1 MQRQL
6 RLFLLYTLFCVL
18 LLWDGQAV
26 TARQQANPAFTT
38 SDATEQMRVQLTA
51 TGTPRLGQPQM
62 LTVAVTPLLDA
73 PDLHLRWVLPPGV
86 TLVDGP
92 GEELLGAVA
101 AGTTISRTRT
111 MRMDAAGLHRI
122 GVAATYA
129 DGAAAQYGAAA
140 ILFFRVD
147 AQGGA
152 VTDSDPQALAELDA
166 RIPLGADAAVRAA
179 TTDQPAQ
186 RAGASICVDVMGR
199 VTRIDKVLTTSSSIG
214 ATDVV
219 IPVTH
224 ARVQLWEADPIFDDH
239 ENSVTPDAN
248 GNFFFAI
255 CTNDGWFDDEL
266 EFYIKVVAETEGAP
280 GESIAEVRYFRPGPN
295 NTHQVLTHAFRSA
308 EMDIDDPGTLDFGT
322 LHLNETMSGAINIVE
337 SIYAAWRFWNDND
350 SNPKR
355 TEYDDVVVYWLPGRQ
370 IGSGSHY
377 EPIGNDIYINGSAA
391 DPDQFDDSTI
401 IHEWTHFADDKWGC
415 DDNPGGSHTV
425 TAKVSARL
433 AWGEGYPD
441 FYQSV
446 VRTALGQPRGE
457 WYVDLNGLGACGV
470 CVNLESWHT
479 TNPGHRTTRNEMS
492 IAAAL
497 WDLIDT
503 ANDDQ
508 DQVTIP
514 GGYPFIEKVFL
525 DSNFAD
531 SSISYCAFEQYLQ
544 IWKFLGGPTDAP
556 VAAAITQNTN
566 LAQVFRSVAAAD
578 AQQTAIT
585 ATADDSYRW
594 WARVAYL
601 VDTSASM
608 AGARLSAV
616 KTVLQEQV
624 DTLFQRAPK
633 GVEFSLDTFTN
644 GTPRNQTLFT
654 GQFYPTLIKP
664 TLAGLTTTTAPD
676 TPCAVDA
683 FGALQQA
690 VAGSTDLNAWLFTDN
705 YPSAT
710 VTPLETLRAQL
721 VARNI
726 KASFAVL
733 LDKAAGACSSPA
745 YLARQQQLQRQLTAN
760 AGLAPTEPASSL
772 VPYLLTA
779 LATGGQF
786 LFVDEGQMAA
796 AAQILQA
803 QLNHTAG
810 AGRWSDYVSTQ
821 PTYRHDR
828 LASWDYQWIDAEAL
842 GKPLPHWP
850 GGLNTEDDVD
860 VVLPAPFLFYGRAVT
875 ITHVYENGYLTF
887 GQERGES
894 FDNSPLPNPA
904 APNGALYPY
913 WDNLEWDRVEFAP
926 SAVTGERGAIYTAQV
941 GDWFVIQYDQYAS
954 MTADDF
960 TEVFEVLLN
969 LKSGEIRYQYHTI
982 ANGVGS
988 ATIGL
993 ESWSAFNPLSGVLVA
1008 HNSANAAASGMGYR
1022 FVPVPPQPSKR
1033 YTVTIDSTMP
1043 SIGFLL
1049 TGYDGTL
1056 APITVRTPDGGAVVC
1071 NSNGV
1076 LCVNVGLVQYV
1087 QVDVNGRTGRWTVE
1101 VQPGAS
1107 GSGTFALSTIAAG
1120 ALTATSLDDRT
1131 RPVAEEQHLVIDLGQ
1146 PVDGHQL
1153 TGQFRTPGDRPFGLP
1168 MLFFDD
1174 GAHADGAAGDGRF
1187 GSVPFRVGPSGTAYL
1202 WVTGNLNGQP
1212 FHRVEPKPFSFQ
1224 PLQLQG
1230 PATVASVQ
1238 AKTVIP
1244 FTLANQDNVAHT
1256 FRIEV
1261 QTPLDWRSQIE
1272 LAGGMTVSVGV
1283 GQVIPVP
1290 VAVWMGAT
1298 DQAALDQPSGA
1309 TGAVNVAAI
1318 ETEQGTLYDSTTVQ
1332 VTRQRPPA
1340 AIELYDPRPL
1350 RQVNSSSTLRLR
1362 VVDSQEFPVADGTAL
1377 ALSSTLGALPTT
1389 VTTQFGLAEVT
1400 FSAGNQPGVATL
1412 RAQSANGISA
1422 TAIST
1427 ITLPMADRL
1436 ALTTTATTLPAD
1448 GQATAAVI
1456 ATVLDTT
1463 GAPLA
1468 NQTVQIGIEG
1478 GGDLSGS
1485 NEAGTLNG
1493 REVISGTTDGAGA
1506 FQVTFTSGSSFGQVG
1521 LRAELLQAGVPTA
1534 ADRRTLMLTATNVVY
1549 LPLVQR

>member
-1 MQRQL
+1 MQRHR
-6 RLFLLYTLFCVL
+6 RLL
-18 LLWDGQAV
+18 LLWLGFALWLWGGPAV
-26 TARQQANPAFTT
+26 AAGQQANSAFTT
-38 SDATEQMRVQLTA
+38 SDTTEQISVQLTA
-51 TGTPRLGQPQM
+51 TGTPQLGQPQR
-62 LTVAVTPLLDA
+62 LTVAVTPRLDA
-73 PDLHLRWVLPPGV
+73 PDLHLRWALPPGV
-86 TLVDGP
+86 TLLDGP
-92 GEELLGAVA
+92 GEEMLSEVV
-101 AGTTISRTRT
+101 AGTTITRTRQVRIDT
-111 MRMDAAGLHRI
+111 AGLHRV
-122 GVAATYA
+122 GVAATFRES
-129 DGAAAQYGAAA
+129 AAAQYGAAA
-140 ILFFRVD
+140 ILFFQVD
-147 AQGGA
+147 AQGGF
-152 VTDSDPQALAELDA
+152 VSDSDPQVLAELDA
-166 RIPLGADAAVRAA
+166 LIPLGADAAVHAA
-179 TTDQPAQ
+179 TADQPAQ
-186 RAGASICVDVMGR
+186 RDGSSICVDVKGR
-199 VTRIDKVLTTSSSIG
+199 VTRLDKVLTTGAPIG
-214 ATDVV
+214 ATDVI

-239 ENSVTPDAN
+239 EDSVTPDAN

-280 GESIAEVRYFRPGPN
+280 GESIAEVRYFRQSAN

-308 EMDIDDPGTLDFGT
+308 ELDIDDPGTLDFGT

-337 SIYAAWRFWNDND
+337 SIYEAWRFWNDND
-350 SNPKR
+350 SNPNR
-355 TEYDDVVVYWLPGRQ
+355 TEYDDVVVYWIPGRR

-377 EPIGNDIYINGSAA
+377 EAIGDDIYINGSAS

-415 DDNPGGSHTV
+415 DDTPGGSHTV

-433 AWGEGYPD
+433 AWGEGYPN

-457 WYVDLNGLGACGV
+457 SYIDLNGLGSCGV

-508 DQVTIP
+508 DQVTIAA
-514 GGYPFIEKVFL
+514 GYPFIEKVFL
-525 DSNFAD
+525 DANFAD

-556 VAAAITQNTN
+556 VAAAITQNTK
-566 LAQVFRSVAAAD
+566 LTPVFRSVAAAD
-578 AQQTAIT
+578 RQLHPTFVST
-585 ATADDSYRW
+585 DDERYRW
-594 WARVAYL
+594 WSRVAYI

-608 AGARLSAV
+608 AGARLSSV

-624 DTLFQRAPK
+624 DTLFQRSPQ
-633 GVEFSLDTFTN
+633 GVEFRLDTFTN
-644 GTPRNQTLFT
+644 NTPLNQTVFT

-664 TLAGLTTTTAPD
+664 VLAGLTPSSAPD
-676 TPCAVDA
+676 APCAVDA

-690 VAGSTDLNAWLFTDN
+690 VAGNRDLNTWLFTDN

-721 VARNI
+721 VASNI

-733 LDKAAGACSSPA
+733 LDKVAGPCASPA
-745 YLARQQQLQRQLTAN
+745 ELARQQQLQRQLLTN
-760 AGLAPTEPASSL
+760 AGLAPTAPASSL
-772 VPYLLTA
+772 VTYLLTA

-786 LFVDEGQMAA
+786 LLVDESQMAA
-796 AAQILQA
+796 AVQILQA

-821 PTYRHDR
+821 PTYRYDQ
-828 LASWDYQWIDAEAL
+828 LASWDYQWLDAAAL

-850 GGLNTEDDVD
+850 GGISSEDAVE
-860 VVLPAPFLFYGRAVT
+860 VMLPAPFLFYNRPVT
-875 ITHVYENGYLTF
+875 VAHVYENGYLTF
-887 GQERGES
+887 GQEQGIS
-894 FDNSPLPNPA
+894 ADNGPLPDPA
-904 APNGALYPY
+904 APNGAIYPY
-913 WDNLEWDRVEFAP
+913 WDNLEWDRIEFAP
-926 SAVTGERGAIYTAQV
+926 AAVTGERGAIYTAQV

-960 TEVFEVLLN
+960 SEVFEVLLN
-969 LKSGEIRYQYHTI
+969 LKTGEIRYQYHTV

-993 ESWSAFNPLSGVLVA
+993 ESWSDFNPLQGVTVA
-1008 HNSANAAASGMGYR
+1008 HNRANGAASGMGYR

-1033 YTVTIDSTMP
+1033 YTVTVDSTMP

-1049 TGYDGTL
+1049 TGYDGTV
-1056 APITVRTPDGGAVVC
+1056 APITVRTPDGATVVC

-1087 QVDVNGRTGRWTVE
+1087 QVDVNGRTGRWTVD

-1107 GSGTFALSTIAAG
+1107 GSGTFALSSIAAG
-1120 ALTATSLDDRT
+1120 ALTATSLNDRT
-1131 RPVAEEQHLVIDLGQ
+1131 LPVAEEQQLVIDLGQ

-1153 TGQFRTPGDRPFGLP
+1153 TGQFKTPGDRPFGLP
-1168 MLFFDD
+1168 ILFFDD
-1174 GAHADGAAGDGRF
+1174 GAHDDGAAGDGRF
-1187 GSVPFRVGPSGTAYL
+1187 GSAPFRVGPSGTAYL

-1224 PLQLQG
+1224 PVYLQG
-1230 PATVASVQ
+1230 PATVASTA

-1244 FTLANQDNVAHT
+1244 FTLTNQDKVGHT
-1256 FRIEV
+1256 FRVAV
-1261 QTPLDWRSQIE
+1261 QTPVDWRSQVE
-1272 LAGGMTVSVGV
+1272 LTGGVTVTLGAGQAIT
-1283 GQVIPVP
+1283 VP
-1290 VAVWMGAT
+1290 VAVWMGGT
-1298 DQAALDQPSGA
+1298 DEAALDQPSGA

-1318 ETEQGTLYDSTTVQ
+1318 ETEQGAFYDSATVQ
-1332 VTRQRPPA
+1332 VTRHRPAA
-1340 AIELYDPRPL
+1340 AIELYDPLPL
-1350 RQVNSSSTLRLR
+1350 RQVNTSSTLRLR
-1362 VVDSQEFPVADGTAL
+1362 VVDSQDFPVADGTML
-1377 ALSSTLGALPTT
+1377 ALSSTLGVLPATA
-1389 VTTQFGLAEVT
+1389 TTQFGLAEVT
-1400 FSAGNQPGVATL
+1400 FAAGNQPGVATL

-1422 TAIST
+1422 TTTST
-1427 ITLPMADRL
+1427 ITLPLADRIL
-1436 ALTTTATTLPAD
+1436 LTTTTTTLPAD
-1448 GQATAAVI
+1448 GRSTAALL
-1456 ATVLDTT
+1456 ATVLDAS

-1478 GGDLSGS
+1478 GGDQGGS
-1485 NEAGTLNG
+1485 NDRGTLNG
-1493 REVISGTTDGAGA
+1493 QEVVSGTTDAAGA
-1506 FQVTFTSGSSFGQVG
+1506 FQATLTSGATLGQVG
-1521 LRAELLQAGVPTA
+1521 LRAELLQDGVPTHT
-1534 ADRRTLMLTATNVVY
+1534 DRRTLLLTATNMVY
-1549 LPLVQR
+1549 LPLVAR

>member
-1 MQRQL
+1 M
-6 RLFLLYTLFCVL
+6 L
-18 LLWDGQAV
+18 LLWDGHSV
-26 TARQQANPAFTT
+26 MARPQANPAFTT
-38 SDATEQMRVQLTA
+38 SDATEQLSVQLTA

-62 LTVAVTPLLDA
+62 LAVAVTPRLDA

-86 TLVDGP
+86 VLVDGP
-92 GEELLGAVA
+92 GEEVLGAVA
-101 AGTTISRTRT
+101 AGTTITRTRSV
-111 MRMDAAGLHRI
+111 RMDVAGLHRI
-122 GVAATYA
+122 GVAATFA
-129 DGAAAQYGAAA
+129 DGTAAQYGAAA
-140 ILFFRVD
+140 ILFFQVD

-152 VTDSDPQALAELDA
+152 VTDSDPQALADLNA
-166 RIPLGADAAVRAA
+166 RIPLGADAAVHAA
-179 TTDQPAQ
+179 TTDEPAQ
-186 RAGASICVDVMGR
+186 REGASICVDVKGR
-199 VTRIDKVLTTSSSIG
+199 VTRIDKVLTTSGSIG
-214 ATDVV
+214 TTDVV

-239 ENSVTPDAN
+239 EDSVTPDAN
-248 GNFFFAI
+248 GAFFFAI

-280 GESIAEVRYFRPGPN
+280 GESIAEVRYFRQSAN
-295 NTHQVLTHAFRSA
+295 HTHQVLTHAFSSA
-308 EMDIDDPGTLDFGT
+308 ELDIDDPGTLDFGT

-337 SIYAAWRFWNDND
+337 SIYEAWRFWNDND
-350 SNPKR
+350 SNPNR
-355 TEYDDVVVYWLPGRQ
+355 TEYDDVVVYWIPGRQ

-377 EPIGNDIYINGSAA
+377 EAIGDDIYINGSAA

-457 WYVDLNGLGACGV
+457 SYIDLNGLGTCGV

-479 TNPGHRTTRNEMS
+479 TNPGNRTTRNEMS

-503 ANDDQ
+503 VNDDQ
-508 DQVTIP
+508 DLVTIP
-514 GGYPFIEKVFL
+514 GGYPWIEKVFL
-525 DSNFAD
+525 DSNFAH

-566 LAQVFRSVAAAD
+566 LSQVFRSVAAAD
-578 AQQTAIT
+578 TQQTAATT
-585 ATADDSYRW
+585 ATADDRYRW

-608 AGARLSAV
+608 AGTRLAAV
-616 KTVLQEQV
+616 KSVLQEQV

-644 GTPRNQTLFT
+644 VTPRTQAVFT
-654 GQFYPTLIKP
+654 GQFYPNLIKP
-664 TLAGLTTTTAPD
+664 TIAGLMTTTDPD
-676 TPCAVDA
+676 LQCTVDA

-690 VAGSTDLNAWLFTDN
+690 VAGNTALNAWLFTDT

-726 KASFAVL
+726 NASFAVL
-733 LDKAAGACSSPA
+733 LDKGAGCHPPA
-745 YLARQQQLQRQLTAN
+745 PAPAQLARQQQLQRQLIGS
-760 AGLAPTEPASSL
+760 AGLAPTAPAPSI

-803 QLNHTAG
+803 QLDHTAG

-821 PTYRHDR
+821 PTYRYDQ
-828 LASWDYQWIDAEAL
+828 LASWDYQWLDAAAL

-850 GGLNTEDDVD
+850 GGISSEDEVE
-860 VVLPAPFLFYGRAVT
+860 VVLPAPFLFYSRPVT
-875 ITHVYENGYLTF
+875 VAHVYENGYLTF
-887 GQERGES
+887 GQERGIS
-894 FDNSPLPNPA
+894 ADNSPLPDPA
-904 APNGALYPY
+904 APNGALYLY
-913 WDNLEWDRVEFAP
+913 WDNLEWDRIEFAP
-926 SAVTGERGAIYTAQV
+926 AAVAGERGAIYTAQV

-993 ESWSAFNPLSGVLVA
+993 ESWSDFNPLQGVTVA
-1008 HNSANAAASGMGYR
+1008 HNSANAAAAGMGYR
-1022 FVPVPPQPSKR
+1022 FVPVPSQPSKR
-1033 YTVTIDSTMP
+1033 YTVTVDSTMP

-1056 APITVRTPDGGAVVC
+1056 APLTVRTPDGATVAC

-1087 QVDVNGRTGRWTVE
+1087 QVDVNGRTGRWTVD
-1101 VQPGAS
+1101 VQPGPS
-1107 GSGTFALSTIAAG
+1107 GSGTFALSSMAAG
-1120 ALTATSLDDRT
+1120 ALTTTSVDDRT
-1131 RPVAEEQHLVIDLGQ
+1131 RPVAAEQHLVIDLGQ

-1153 TGQFRTPGDRPFGLP
+1153 TGQFRTPGDQPFGLP
-1168 MLFFDD
+1168 ILFFDD
-1174 GAHADGAAGDGRF
+1174 GTHDDGAAGDGRF

-1212 FHRVEPKPFSFQ
+1212 FQRVEPKPFSFQ
-1224 PLQLQG
+1224 PLHLQG
-1230 PATVASVQ
+1230 PATVVSVG

-1261 QTPLDWRSQIE
+1261 QTPLDWRSQVE
-1272 LAGGMTVSVGV
+1272 LAGGMTVTVGA
-1283 GQVIPVP
+1283 GQAITVP
-1290 VAVWMGAT
+1290 VAVWMSAT
-1298 DQAALDQPSGA
+1298 DPAALDQPSGA

-1318 ETEQGTLYDSTTVQ
+1318 ETEQGALYDSSTVQ

-1340 AIELYDPRPL
+1340 TIELYDPMPL

-1362 VVDSQEFPVADGTAL
+1362 VADSQDFPVADGTVL
-1377 ALSSTLGALPTT
+1377 ALSSTLGALPAT

-1400 FSAGNQPGVATL
+1400 FAAGSQPGVVTL

-1427 ITLPMADRL
+1427 ITLPMADRIM
-1436 ALTTTATTLPAD
+1436 LTPTVTTLPAD
-1448 GQATAAVI
+1448 GRSTAAVI
-1456 ATVLDTT
+1456 ATVLDPT

-1478 GGDLSGS
+1478 GGDHAGS
-1485 NEAGTLNG
+1485 NDMGTLNG
-1493 REVISGTTDGAGA
+1493 HEVISGTTDAAGT
-1506 FQVTFTSGSSFGQVG
+1506 FQVIFTSGSHVGQVG
-1521 LRAELLQAGVPTA
+1521 LRAELLQESVPTIA
-1534 ADRRTLMLTATNVVY
+1534 ERRTLVLTATNVVY